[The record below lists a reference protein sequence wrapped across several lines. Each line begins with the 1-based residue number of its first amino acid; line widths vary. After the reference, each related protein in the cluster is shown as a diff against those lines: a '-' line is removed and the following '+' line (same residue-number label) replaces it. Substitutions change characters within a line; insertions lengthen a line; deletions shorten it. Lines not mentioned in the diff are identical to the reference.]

1 MRPVW
6 HSAHVCVPLSPPSFP
21 CLAPSQLWGGG
32 HGEASGKVNLGA
44 VELFSLIGGLVNA
57 GLISIRLSSGR
68 NAQDTM
74 ARPVLPPSF
83 PLLFCP
89 WLSPNLVPSFA
100 SAPFVLASGRRNM
113 NTLLTELFEKHLGGH
128 ILQSLDGFVF
138 ALNQEGKFLYIS
150 ETVSIYL
157 GLSQGAHGR
166 VCGASAKE
174 VAGTAGESREGC
186 LEDKRSSA
194 EVIRIPREGGREVP
208 ARLSL
213 VGASPFPEPQGER
226 PHRPF
231 QLLARCGLQTR
242 SKPPARGWQPLTLRL
257 APEDRKRLQ
266 PDNSRLE
273 PSHLAGGRFRS
284 SASTSP
290 GAPETSFAPAPLS
303 SGFLAIGISS
313 PSPPWSFPQR
323 AHRIR
328 QGCSRSQLRPR
339 LFALGSVR
347 AGRPTQRQALCQV
360 ELTGSSIFDYVHP
373 GDHHEVAEQLG
384 LKAPLGPGHA
394 PHPKASLLGASPE
407 GPQSGR
413 EEEAVPGVSPSPA
426 LDCCRLCFHPG
437 NLLKI
442 DAKMATER
450 ECQISWLSRA
460 SCQKKET
467 SVRGLA
473 EAEGDGGLERS
484 FFIRLKS
491 TLTKRGLH
499 IKTSGYKVIHVTGC
513 LRSRRPSHSHGHSVL
528 GRVLGLVALAHTL
541 PPSTLSEVRIECHM
555 FVFRVNMDLQ
565 IVYCESRISDY
576 MDLCPSELV
585 GKSCYR
591 FIHGEDVEGIQQ
603 SHLDLLNKGQVVT
616 RYYRWL
622 QKSGG
627 FVWVQSCA
635 TISINVKNPSER
647 NMVWVNY
654 ILSKPECKNIALDV
668 FQVPGISARQ
678 TEAPSAG
685 TDYKESDRGKP
696 CPASKPAGTLA
707 QSYPRSVAEMG
718 RHCHLV
724 ESKSRGPETKY
735 LEEEEEEEEEALEE
749 EAGSDTK
756 TPPRKRIKLEFP
768 LESPP
773 PKGKGETLLDSSE
786 DSDSSS
792 DSEPEMVPQQTRPLA
807 RKVNGCKPGG
817 RKTMVPGRP
826 CMSEFTSVIQTQKG
840 ASLRASP
847 ALSIKSEQGPRAKGG
862 LWTCLGGKGSPF
874 PENKAVRLEKPLV
887 RQAPSHLFV
896 SIPDSVLTPP
906 EMDIGPVK
914 GPFSTSP
921 RAAPSSSGDTLSPP
935 LSGSPCEDRGTATP
949 FTPLIYPTEMEVL
962 QRFHTSNVV
971 VPLMHQLGNPHA
983 SSSAGSPGL
992 YTTSTIRYAPADM
1005 TLAMPSNMLPPS
1017 HHPLSLMDIGS
1028 AEAKTSREIMYHH
1041 LQRLNMVAPFGNSAS
1056 LAQISG
1062 GAFTAADSLFST
1074 LPFSVASGGIHSGPA
1089 LERKED

>member
-1 MRPVW
+1 MASLYGSEGGQVLQRGVGLP
-6 HSAHVCVPLSPPSFP
+6 AGPAGQEPAGALFYELAKLLPLPG
-21 CLAPSQLWGGG
+21 AITSQLDKASIVRLTITYLKMRHFAL
-32 HGEASGKVNLGA
+32 HGDPPWTLRAEGPAP
-44 VELFSLIGGLVNA
+44 A
-57 GLISIRLSSGR
+57 G
-68 NAQDTM
+68 N
-74 ARPVLPPSF
+74 
-83 PLLFCP
+83 
-89 WLSPNLVPSFA
+89 
-100 SAPFVLASGRRNM
+100 ASGRRNM

-128 ILQSLDGFVF
+128 IL
-138 ALNQEGKFLYIS
+138 
-150 ETVSIYL
+150 
-157 GLSQGAHGR
+157 
-166 VCGASAKE
+166 
-174 VAGTAGESREGC
+174 
-186 LEDKRSSA
+186 
-194 EVIRIPREGGREVP
+194 
-208 ARLSL
+208 
-213 VGASPFPEPQGER
+213 
-226 PHRPF
+226 
-231 QLLARCGLQTR
+231 
-242 SKPPARGWQPLTLRL
+242 
-257 APEDRKRLQ
+257 
-266 PDNSRLE
+266 
-273 PSHLAGGRFRS
+273 
-284 SASTSP
+284 
-290 GAPETSFAPAPLS
+290 
-303 SGFLAIGISS
+303 
-313 PSPPWSFPQR
+313 
-323 AHRIR
+323 
-328 QGCSRSQLRPR
+328 
-339 LFALGSVR
+339 
-347 AGRPTQRQALCQV
+347 QV

-394 PHPKASLLGASPE
+394 PHPKASLLGASSE
-407 GPQSGR
+407 GPQS
-413 EEEAVPGVSPSPA
+413 
-426 LDCCRLCFHPG
+426 D
-437 NLLKI
+437 
-442 DAKMATER
+442 
-450 ECQISWLSRA
+450 LSSSR
-460 SCQKKET
+460 T
-467 SVRGLA
+467 
-473 EAEGDGGLERS
+473 AEGDGALERS

-635 TISINVKNPSER
+635 TISIN
-647 NMVWVNY
+647 
-654 ILSKPECKNIALDV
+654 
-668 FQVPGISARQ
+668 
-678 TEAPSAG
+678 
-685 TDYKESDRGKP
+685 
-696 CPASKPAGTLA
+696 
-707 QSYPRSVAEMG
+707 
-718 RHCHLV
+718 
-724 ESKSRGPETKY
+724 
-735 LEEEEEEEEEALEE
+735 
-749 EAGSDTK
+749 
-756 TPPRKRIKLEFP
+756 
-768 LESPP
+768 
-773 PKGKGETLLDSSE
+773 GKGETLLASSK

-792 DSEPEMVPQQTRPLA
+792 DSEPEMVPQQTGPLA

-862 LWTCLGGKGSPF
+862 LWTCPGGKGSPF

-887 RQAPSHLFV
+887 RQAPSHLYV

-906 EMDIGPVK
+906 EMDSGPVK

-921 RAAPSSSGDTLSPP
+921 RAAPSSAGDTLSPP

-971 VPLMHQLGNPHA
+971 VPLMHQLSNPHA

-992 YTTSTIRYAPADM
+992 YATSTIRYAPADM